1 MMYVNQLNCNKSK
14 LCNDHICHLM
24 SQKKEIF
31 CLQEPY
37 YYRNRMVGI
46 PKDYKVYGE
55 TNSRAA
61 ILAPSSFELIY
72 VNEYS
77 CKDITLCY
85 MTSSNWYFASI
96 YLDIHE
102 DPVHPYF
109 EKMVDYFNSINAN
122 AVFCIDTNSH
132 SYLWNS
138 RDENER
144 GEKLTDFIL
153 SSNLIVLNEGSTPTW
168 KTSRGES
175 IIDVTLGLGNIE
187 RVKSWVVD
195 TENFN
200 FSDHRTIVFEIGGI
214 KKPPAKL
221 FPKINWELYSKT
233 VKFEPVFYS
242 QWDYK
247 TIETESQRI
256 EDIICNALL
265 ACTKYLP
272 AKVYKTA
279 WWTNELQSQK
289 QEVIRLAKIKLRHP
303 TAANI
308 DSYASARKAFSKNVR
323 KAKRAHWREFLESID
338 SPKNMTRLNKVISK
352 SSAKNDISL
361 LKRSDGTYT
370 NSVKSTLELLMKT
383 HLPGCEPVTQIK
395 NKLPAQETV
404 TCDKI
409 FYDLNFDSFITEEKV
424 KMAFDSFDPF
434 KAPGP
439 GKVGIPPKALQL
451 LGVEGIRRITNLYK
465 ACIEIGYSPLKWRV
479 CKLIFLAKPNKPDY
493 SLSKAYRGIS
503 LMSWFQK
510 GLEKLC
516 LWEIEEKVLSVNG
529 LSKTQHAF
537 RRGYSTETALSAFV
551 DKTESAILRNSIVL
565 SVFCDIN
572 QAFDCLQTETILE
585 KMRQKNV
592 PEKILNWYKHSIQ
605 NRYSESSL
613 KGETILMRPIL
624 GSQQGAIISPLSW
637 NLVFEGFLDL
647 HKSGPVQAQ
656 AFADDGVLY
665 IVGKDPSVML
675 DLMQEALNKTAQ
687 WGVKNG
693 LTFSAE
699 KTTAMFFHRK
709 YKWKHPNRKLK
720 LSGVEINY
728 TDRQTFLGLYFD
740 PKLSFTDHINQ
751 KIAKVKKHLMLIRN
765 AIGTMYGPSPKA
777 LYWAYN
783 GIILPS
789 LTYGSVVWARA
800 CSSKAIRDKL
810 SKLNRLIACCM
821 LPMRKGS
828 PTEGLEVILNLPP
841 LDLKIEQLALKAMLR
856 VLPHNQTK
864 WDGVGTN
871 RKLIGHLKWGLNK
884 LKELVIDPFNNDS
897 YHSSLNVSR
906 QFQVDFK
913 SFDKGLPI
921 SESSTICYTDGSR
934 MNDSSGYGLGITRGD
949 ILVAN
954 ENGQLDSRN
963 TVFQAEVYAIHKA
976 CVKLREIGT
985 RDVTIFSDSQS
996 ALSAIGSVKIRSKVV
1011 SNCIRELNSLGNTS
1025 DVKLMWVKAHCDH
1038 SGNEYA
1044 DSEAKL
1050 GTTNVDNL
1058 VKLALPKSYAI
1069 GKISLAMYN
1078 QWNSRWIASKD
1089 CRQTKIWFPV
1099 VNIKKSN
1106 HLLNLKR
1113 RDLGHMVQFITG
1125 HNRLNYQQNKIDPSV
1140 NPFCRFCLQEK
1151 EESWHLIG
1159 KCPYFRPSRR
1169 DIFKSDFLDLKP
1181 NPEWQVWQ
1189 LKRFIQKKELK
1200 EMLNRETIVT

>member
-1 MMYVNQLNCNKSK
+1 
-14 LCNDHICHLM
+14 
-24 SQKKEIF
+24 
-31 CLQEPY
+31 
-37 YYRNRMVGI
+37 
-46 PKDYKVYGE
+46 
-55 TNSRAA
+55 
-61 ILAPSSFELIY
+61 
-72 VNEYS
+72 
-77 CKDITLCY
+77 
-85 MTSSNWYFASI
+85 
-96 YLDIHE
+96 
-102 DPVHPYF
+102 
-109 EKMVDYFNSINAN
+109 
-122 AVFCIDTNSH
+122 
-132 SYLWNS
+132 
-138 RDENER
+138 
-144 GEKLTDFIL
+144 
-153 SSNLIVLNEGSTPTW
+153 
-168 KTSRGES
+168 
-175 IIDVTLGLGNIE
+175 
-187 RVKSWVVD
+187 
-195 TENFN
+195 
-200 FSDHRTIVFEIGGI
+200 
-214 KKPPAKL
+214 
-221 FPKINWELYSKT
+221 
-233 VKFEPVFYS
+233 
-242 QWDYK
+242 
-247 TIETESQRI
+247 
-256 EDIICNALL
+256 
-265 ACTKYLP
+265 
-272 AKVYKTA
+272 
-279 WWTNELQSQK
+279 
-289 QEVIRLAKIKLRHP
+289 
-303 TAANI
+303 
-308 DSYASARKAFSKNVR
+308 
-323 KAKRAHWREFLESID
+323 
-338 SPKNMTRLNKVISK
+338 
-352 SSAKNDISL
+352 
-361 LKRSDGTYT
+361 
-370 NSVKSTLELLMKT
+370 
-383 HLPGCEPVTQIK
+383 
-395 NKLPAQETV
+395 
-404 TCDKI
+404 
-409 FYDLNFDSFITEEKV
+409 
-424 KMAFDSFDPF
+424 
-434 KAPGP
+434 
-439 GKVGIPPKALQL
+439 
-451 LGVEGIRRITNLYK
+451 
-465 ACIEIGYSPLKWRV
+465 
-479 CKLIFLAKPNKPDY
+479 
-493 SLSKAYRGIS
+493 
-503 LMSWFQK
+503 MSWFQK

-516 LWEIEEKVLSVNG
+516 LWEIEEKVLSING

-551 DKTESAILRNSIVL
+551 DITESAILRNSYVL

-613 KGETILMRPIL
+613 KGETILMRPIQ
-624 GSQQGAIISPLSW
+624 GSQQGAILSPLAW

-656 AFADDGVLY
+656 AFADDGILY

-687 WGVKNG
+687 WGLNNS
-693 LTFSAE
+693 LTFPAE

-709 YKWKHPNRKLK
+709 YRWKLPKRKLK
-720 LSGVEINY
+720 LSGIEINY
-728 TDRQTFLGLYFD
+728 TERQTFLGLCFD

-751 KIAKVKKHLMLIRN
+751 KISKVKKHLMLIRN

-800 CSSKAIRDKL
+800 CSTKAIRDKL

-821 LPMRKGS
+821 LPMRKGT

-841 LDLKIEQLALKAMLR
+841 LDLKVEQLALKAMLR

-871 RKLIGHLKWGLNK
+871 RKFIGHLKWGLNK

-906 QFQVDFK
+906 QFKVDFE

-934 MNDSSGYGLGITRGD
+934 MNDSSGYGLGITRSD
-949 ILVAN
+949 TLVAN

-1011 SNCIRELNSLGNTS
+1011 SNCITELNSLGNTS

-1038 SGNEYA
+1038 SGNEFA

-1050 GTTNVDNL
+1050 GTTNVDNQ
-1058 VKLALPKSYAI
+1058 VKLALPKSHAI

-1078 QWNSRWIASKD
+1078 QWNSRWIASKY

-1099 VNIKKSN
+1099 VNVKKSN
-1106 HLLNLKR
+1106 HLLNFKR

-1140 NPFCRFCLQEK
+1140 NSSCRFCLQEK